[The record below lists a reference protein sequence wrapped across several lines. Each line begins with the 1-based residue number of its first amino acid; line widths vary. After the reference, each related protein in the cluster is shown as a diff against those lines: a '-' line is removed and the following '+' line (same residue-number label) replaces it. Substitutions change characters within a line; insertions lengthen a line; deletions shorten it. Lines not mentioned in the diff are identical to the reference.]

1 MRYKTPLVIDLGSYR
16 ISFSAG
22 YYDFLIDFDLKK
34 KITGPMGV
42 ISVPFSN
49 FITYMYYRRE
59 SNHKLLLLVDKL
71 ELTSRILEEL

>member
-1 MRYKTPLVIDLGSYR
+1 MNCEYNLVIDLRSYR

-34 KITGPMGV
+34 KITGPMGAV
-42 ISVPFSN
+42 SVPFSR
-49 FITYMYYRRE
+49 FINYMYYRRE
-59 SNHKLLLLVDKL
+59 SNHKLLLLFDKL